1 MAAHRR
7 AGSFSPKTSLRLRVS
22 KVDMLYDMACPPEI
36 SFSYLMIVV
45 VDYEVSL
52 PLLTVLFLWHILQI
66 LDVVN
71 SVEIRCTKDGPN
83 LIVVDGNVFAAKCV
97 DAVLQQT
104 SHNVTERI
112 EKLSSG
118 LKKRRLKSSKETS
131 PNGY

>member
-1 MAAHRR
+1 
-7 AGSFSPKTSLRLRVS
+7 
-22 KVDMLYDMACPPEI
+22 
-36 SFSYLMIVV
+36 MIVV

-52 PLLTVLFLWHILQI
+52 SLLTVLFLWHILQI
-66 LDVVN
+66 LAMVN
-71 SVEIRCTKDGPN
+71 SVKICCTKDGAN

-112 EKLSSG
+112 EKLTSG

-131 PNGY
+131 LNGH